1 MIKSGNLKSSADA
14 EFDTIKARCFH
25 LIGSD
30 GSVSATFDARHDS
43 TPVLTLFGD
52 GLSRL
57 VLTVQEGRPH
67 INLMNPDGVS
77 MVSISATQNGEFGL
91 SLRRADNSEAA
102 SILVDIN
109 KEAAISVFD
118 RNGKQVHKLS
128 SDAP

>member
-1 MIKSGNLKSSADA
+1 
-14 EFDTIKARCFH
+14 
-25 LIGSD
+25 
-30 GSVSATFDARHDS
+30 
-43 TPVLTLFGD
+43 
-52 GLSRL
+52 
-57 VLTVQEGRPH
+57 
-67 INLMNPDGVS
+67 